1 MSTAT
6 TPRTDA
12 RRAELVDAAAS
23 VILTRGYRNCAV
35 ADITARAGV
44 AHGTFYNYFDSRRE
58 ILDAVIDFEFDA
70 LVEEVIGADPLD
82 AAETLDEFAA
92 QFGRMLASIHRIVE
106 RQPELIKFVLYD
118 AAAVDRKVIDRLLGL
133 FDRISEFGA
142 RFVRNGIDHGF
153 LDSDVDLAIAADTI
167 TSILS
172 ADALVV
178 LREVENGAPLDPELS
193 RRTAV
198 SFVDFVVHALRN

>member
-193 RRTAV
+193 RRTAM